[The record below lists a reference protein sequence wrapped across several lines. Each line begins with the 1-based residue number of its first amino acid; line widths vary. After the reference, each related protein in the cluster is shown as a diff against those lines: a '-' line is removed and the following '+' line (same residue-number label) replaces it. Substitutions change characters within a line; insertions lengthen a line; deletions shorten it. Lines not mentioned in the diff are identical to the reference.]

1 VPITPGRP
9 GVYIEDTP
17 GGVHI
22 VTCMAASIT
31 AFGWTQRELAD
42 KPIRMFSL
50 AEFDA
55 AFTTQQLKVPCAAR
69 GAPRRRTP
77 IDYRIE
83 AGHAMAIA
91 APHPVDRK
99 GNSEGRRPMG
109 KQRRMETQCQ

>member
-9 GVYIEDTP
+9 SAYLDDIP

-22 VTCMAASIT
+22 VTGMGASIT
-31 AFGWTQRELAD
+31 AFGWTQHELAG

-69 GAPRRRTP
+69 GAPRRRRP

-83 AGHAMAIA
+83 AGHPMDIA
-91 APHPVDRK
+91 APHPVDHK